1 MRLSIK
7 QINPII
13 VDIVKSPS
21 GKIQS
26 IYAGLMFNP
35 NDTYYND
42 YYEILD
48 ILNKTGYKEKLF

>member
-1 MRLSIK
+1 MRLSAK
-7 QINPII
+7 PINPII

-21 GKIQS
+21 GKIES

-35 NDTYYND
+35 NETVYND

-48 ILNKTGYKEKLF
+48 ILNKTGYK

>member
-1 MRLSIK
+1 MRLSAK
-7 QINPII
+7 PINPII

-21 GKIQS
+21 GKIES

-35 NDTYYND
+35 NETVYND

-48 ILNKTGYKEKLF
+48 ILNQTGYK